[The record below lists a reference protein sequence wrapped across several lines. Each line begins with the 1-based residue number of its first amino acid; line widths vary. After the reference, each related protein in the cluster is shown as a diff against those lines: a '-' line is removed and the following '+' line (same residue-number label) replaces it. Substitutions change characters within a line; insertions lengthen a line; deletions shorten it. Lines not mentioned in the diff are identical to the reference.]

1 MRGDASPRLFFY
13 RPDDSQ
19 AEKFVFIIKVKNH
32 REGFKFFF
40 ADFPGKLTIRRF
52 ENFSTGTFDLNVH
65 HEFVDTALDVTFIER
80 HASVSGYG
88 NLVTLAK

>member
-1 MRGDASPRLFFY
+1 MRGVVGPLLFFY
-13 RPDDSQ
+13 RPNDSQ

-65 HEFVDTALDVTFIER
+65 HEFVDTALDVTFIQR

-88 NLVTLAK
+88 HLVTLAK